1 MKKPSARSK
10 HLGIRNAHPASAGN
24 SANASRQASPF
35 AEKMKK
41 GIIAVVLVTISLF
54 VWAGSGEGDPDYGK
68 SPAFILAGSVSGIL
82 WWFTAL
88 AVALIR
94 KDRILLWA
102 IGLSLLGFVL
112 LLFSALAF
120 GTNAFGAFWGA
131 SIGIA
136 AFGCLTILMLFTRLA
151 YLTLKSEPVATGQRR

>member
-1 MKKPSARSK
+1 
-10 HLGIRNAHPASAGN
+10 
-24 SANASRQASPF
+24 
-35 AEKMKK
+35 MKK
-41 GIIAVVLVTISLF
+41 GIITVILVTISLF
-54 VWAGSGEGDPDYGK
+54 VWAASGEGDPEYGK
-68 SPAFILAGSVSGIL
+68 FPAFILAGCASGIL

-102 IGLSLLGFVL
+102 IGLSILGFVL
-112 LLFSALAF
+112 LLVSALA

-136 AFGCLTILMLFTRLA
+136 AFGCLTILVLFTRLA
-151 YLTLKSEPVATGQRR
+151 YLTLRSEPVGAGQPDNPPVKF